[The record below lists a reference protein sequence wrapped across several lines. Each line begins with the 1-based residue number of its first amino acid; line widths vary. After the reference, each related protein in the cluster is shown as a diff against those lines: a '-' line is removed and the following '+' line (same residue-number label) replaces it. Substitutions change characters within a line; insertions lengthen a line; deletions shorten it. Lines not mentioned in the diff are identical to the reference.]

1 MLWHSTLMERGI
13 TLSDS
18 LLHTVILFFF
28 LALLM
33 SLRVLFFETVS
44 QVEVK
49 MDTSDCITLTLITST
64 SRFRSLLSLNPDLV
78 ISLSF
83 QHYNALVRILRICT
97 FHTF

>member
-64 SRFRSLLSLNPDLV
+64 SGFRS
-78 ISLSF
+78 F
-83 QHYNALVRILRICT
+83 
-97 FHTF
+97 F